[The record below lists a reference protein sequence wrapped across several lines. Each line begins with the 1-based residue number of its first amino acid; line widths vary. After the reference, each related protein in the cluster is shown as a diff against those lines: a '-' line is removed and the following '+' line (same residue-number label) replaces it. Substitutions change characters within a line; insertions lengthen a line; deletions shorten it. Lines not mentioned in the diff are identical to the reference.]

1 MEAYQ
6 VANSTDEAI
15 LEGVQHHNEAD
26 CEGFSLEH
34 PLGNVKSNYKNDLS
48 WVTYWVGMANAI
60 LNKKGKMEEWSWQ
73 RKEAFA
79 LCISNIPVFTPNHF

>member
-15 LEGVQHHNEAD
+15 LEGIQYNNNCEL
-26 CEGFSLEH
+26 EGFPEH
-34 PLGNVKSNYKNDLS
+34 PLGNVKSNYKSDLS
-48 WVTYWVGMANAI
+48 WITYWVGMANAI
-60 LNKKGKMEEWSWQ
+60 LNKKGKMEEWSEE

-79 LCISNIPVFTPNHF
+79 LCISNIPIFVPNHF

>member
-15 LEGVQHHNEAD
+15 LEGVQYHNEAPS
-26 CEGFSLEH
+26 EGFPEH
-34 PLGNVKSNYKNDLS
+34 PLGNMKSNYKHDLS
-48 WVTYWVGMANAI
+48 WITYWVGMANAI
-60 LNKKGKMEEWSWQ
+60 LNKKGKMEEWSEE

-79 LCISNIPVFTPNHF
+79 LCISNIPIFTPNHF